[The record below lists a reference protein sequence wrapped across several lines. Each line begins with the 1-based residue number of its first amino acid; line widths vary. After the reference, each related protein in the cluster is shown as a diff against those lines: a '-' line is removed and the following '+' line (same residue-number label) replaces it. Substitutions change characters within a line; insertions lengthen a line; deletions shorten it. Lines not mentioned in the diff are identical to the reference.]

1 MTGAMVVTDY
11 IGEVYVATIKWIT
24 VALLGN
30 SFLDVYSTLFNKI
43 DDFSDT
49 EGFLTQSIGS

>member
-1 MTGAMVVTDY
+1 MLLQS
-11 IGEVYVATIKWIT
+11 KWIT

-30 SFLDVYSTLFNKI
+30 SFLDVYSTLFNKV
-43 DDFSDT
+43 DDFSDA